1 MSEEKNLPE
10 SLTSALEEFGE
21 AKWKEG
27 YLYAATTVTSSKGQL
42 EILVRQNAEMKQK
55 IAHADRLL
63 RYAQRTFGQDGQFDS
78 WFDNKPVDNGGI
90 GGVVYDELLQI
101 YVRRQ

>member
-1 MSEEKNLPE
+1 MNLP
-10 SLTSALEEFGE
+10 SDLASALEEFGE

-27 YLYAATTVTSSKGQL
+27 YLYAAESVPDSKGQL
-42 EILVRQNAEMKQK
+42 ETLVRQNAEMKAK

-78 WFDNKPVDNGGI
+78 WFDKSVENTLREVSTGTLAKW
-90 GGVVYDELLQI
+90 QI
-101 YVRRQ
+101 PA